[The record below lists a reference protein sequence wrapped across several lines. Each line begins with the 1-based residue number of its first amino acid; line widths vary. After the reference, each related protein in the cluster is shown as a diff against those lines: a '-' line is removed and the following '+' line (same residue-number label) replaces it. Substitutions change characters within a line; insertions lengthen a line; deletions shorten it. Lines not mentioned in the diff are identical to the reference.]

1 MNTFYLQTPF
11 SALRLDCTEQAL
23 VGVEYVART
32 GRQGPAD
39 RLQRRIARQIEDYCR
54 SGQSVFDLPMDIEGT
69 AFQQRVWAAL
79 QAIPAGEVRTYGD
92 IARLLKSSPRAVG
105 NACHANPIPLIIP
118 CHRVVA
124 ASGIGGFSG
133 ATSGPRVN
141 LKRRLLAHEG
151 VEI

>member
-11 SALRLDCTEQAL
+11 SALRVDCTEQAL
-23 VGVEYVART
+23 VGVEYVTRI
-32 GRQGPAD
+32 GRQGPAND
-39 RLQRRIARQIEDYCR
+39 LQRRIARQIEAYCR
-54 SGQSVFDLPMDIEGT
+54 NAESAFDLPMDIEGT
-69 AFQQRVWAAL
+69 AFQQRVWAAM
-79 QAIPAGEVRTYGD
+79 QAIPVGEVRTYGE
-92 IARLLKSSPRAVG
+92 IARQLKSSPRAVG

-118 CHRVVA
+118 CHRIVA

-141 LKRRLLAHEG
+141 LKRRLLVHEG